1 MLLEISGFQGLSF
14 RDRVP
19 CLTQFKQTQVSSGR
33 DIIDHLRD
41 HTVSVSAAADDVTST
56 DDLDPPDLLEQAENS
71 PVISE
76 QDQPSAISGDTTVPQ
91 NESPSAATESLQ
103 PNPPQRRYPIRNRVK
118 TDFYGYKTM

>member
-1 MLLEISGFQGLSF
+1 MSYTVQTDTGLQWK
-14 RDRVP
+14 RH
-19 CLTQFKQTQVSSGR
+19 
-33 DIIDHLRD
+33 IDNLRD
-41 HTVSVSAAADDVTST
+41 HTVSVSTAADDVTST

-76 QDQPSAISGDTTVPQ
+76 QDQPTAISGDTTVPQ